1 MELFSDS
8 IQCTSC
14 KKILTTPV
22 FLPCGH
28 SICYYHIE
36 ESREKNI
43 LLCVICNEHFDIPS
57 NGFAPARALDNLL
70 KKNIEKIDLGDE
82 YISARDK
89 CSVFG
94 DLLDRFNKIKS
105 DPEMRINEVISD
117 LKNKLD
123 LRREEMKQKIDQE
136 AMEMIEKLNG
146 YEKECKLKAS
156 SFKSDPTLDEKLEKW
171 QTNLEEWQ
179 QGMRTFERNIDNWKK
194 ILVESTSTIKDLH
207 SEFLNFDRNIFL
219 NRLNQFKCQNES
231 ASNNIIIL
239 K

>member
-57 NGFAPARALDNLL
+57 NGFPPARALESLL
-70 KKNIEKIDLGDE
+70 KKNIQNIDLGEE
-82 YISARDK
+82 YNSARDK

-105 DPEMRINEVISD
+105 DPEMRISEVISD

-136 AMEMIEKLNG
+136 ALGMIEKLNDF
-146 YEKECKLKAS
+146 EKECKLKAAS
-156 SFKSDPTLDEKLEKW
+156 VKSDPKLDDKLKKW
-171 QTNLEEWQ
+171 QINVKEWQ
-179 QGMRTFERNIDNWKK
+179 QRMRTFERSDNWKK
-194 ILVESTSTIKDLH
+194 ILDESTSTIKDLH
-207 SEFLNFDRNIFL
+207 SEFLNFDRNLFL
-219 NRLNQFKCQNES
+219 NRLNKFKCFNES
-231 ASNNIIIL
+231 NFIII